1 MTPDRQAQ
9 SAPMIDSESPWQ
21 RAISDGLL
29 EAQTKLA
36 QMPPDGAEPAQQDWQ
51 VVGEAF
57 ESGMRALQAMRG

>member
-1 MTPDRQAQ
+1 MTSDREVQFALP
-9 SAPMIDSESPWQ
+9 SDSPPPWQ

-36 QMPPDGAEPAQQDWQ
+36 QMPPDQAEPAQQDWQ
-51 VVGEAF
+51 IVGQAF